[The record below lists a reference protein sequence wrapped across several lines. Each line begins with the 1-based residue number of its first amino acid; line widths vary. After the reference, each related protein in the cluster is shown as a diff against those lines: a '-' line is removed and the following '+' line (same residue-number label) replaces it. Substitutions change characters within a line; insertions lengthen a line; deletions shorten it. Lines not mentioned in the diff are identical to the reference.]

1 MIDIS
6 NTLQHGRRR
15 LLPAFAALGVL
26 LGVAGIA
33 IASPGAHGPN
43 GEHLD
48 APAQTAGGSS
58 KVPRME
64 AKSETFELV
73 GRLSDDEFSMLVN
86 RFETNEPVLDAKVE
100 VETGA
105 LKAPAK
111 FHSDLGDYAVDDA
124 AFLKALKAPGTHAV
138 VITIVADNES
148 DLLEGT
154 LSSEDGAASSGAHSH
169 EDGHGH
175 GIPLTAW
182 LAIVLAVIG
191 GLIYALSRWPARK
204 VAAQGGGAR

>member
-1 MIDIS
+1 MIDFFY
-6 NTLQHGRRR
+6 TLQRGRRH
-15 LLPAFAALGVL
+15 LLPPLSSFLML
-26 LGVAGIA
+26 LCMAGTA
-33 IASPGAHGPN
+33 MASPGAHGPN

-48 APAQTAGGSS
+48 APAQAAGGVS
-58 KVPRME
+58 KAPRME

-73 GRLSDDEFSMLVN
+73 GRLSNDEFSMLVN

-111 FHSDLGDYAVDDA
+111 FHADLGDYAVDDA

-138 VITIVADNES
+138 VVTIIAGGES
-148 DLLEGT
+148 DLLDGTIQGEGT
-154 LSSEDGAASSGAHSH
+154 AVSSGAHSGD
-169 EDGHGH
+169 DGHGH

-182 LAIVLAVIG
+182 LAIALAAVG
-191 GLIYALSRWPARK
+191 GLIYALSRRPARNI
-204 VAAQGGGAR
+204 ATPNGGAR

>member
-6 NTLQHGRRR
+6 NTLQRERRR
-15 LLPAFAALGVL
+15 LLPALTALWML
-26 LGVAGIA
+26 CAAGIST
-33 IASPGAHGPN
+33 ASPGAHGPN

-48 APAQTAGGSS
+48 APVQTAGGAS
-58 KVPRME
+58 KAPRME

-73 GRLSDDEFSMLVN
+73 GRLSEDEFSMLVN
-86 RFETNEPVLDAKVE
+86 RFETNDPVLDAKVE

-105 LKAPAK
+105 LKALAK
-111 FHSDLGDYAVDDA
+111 FHADLGDYAVDDA

-138 VITIVADNES
+138 VVTIVAGDES
-148 DLLEGT
+148 DLLDGT
-154 LSSEDGAASSGAHSH
+154 LSSEDGATSSGAQSH

-182 LAIVLAVIG
+182 LAIALAAIG
-191 GLIYALSRWPARK
+191 GFIYALRRRPARK